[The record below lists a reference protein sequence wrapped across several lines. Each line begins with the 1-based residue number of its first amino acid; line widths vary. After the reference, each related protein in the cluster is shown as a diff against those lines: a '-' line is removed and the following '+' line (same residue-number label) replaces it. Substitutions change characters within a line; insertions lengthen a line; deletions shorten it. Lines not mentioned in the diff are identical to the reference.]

1 MRKSQHENGKCFWLP
16 KKAPYST
23 TQNAK
28 CHLTNIT
35 NNGETPDDFDDTPN
49 PGLKKL
55 PWSFSIKR

>member
-23 TQNAK
+23 TQKAK

-35 NNGETPDDFDDTPN
+35 NNGETPDDVDDI
-49 PGLKKL
+49 LL
-55 PWSFSIKR
+55 IQD